1 MTQDMR
7 PKLPIGYWLKQADN
21 LLTEQIDKAQ
31 AIHGVSRSDWQV
43 LNVLKEIGSA
53 SRERIFETMH
63 TFLDASSFNNIIT
76 HLIERGWIEQRKV
89 TKTGMEEFQ
98 LTREGQRQ
106 HEVIFA
112 TQKEV
117 RQRAMEGISQEEYAT
132 VIRVLQRIVSNLGG
146 NSEGAA

>member
-7 PKLPIGYWLKQADN
+7 SKLPIGYWLKQADN

-89 TKTGMEEFQ
+89 TKTDMEEFQ

>member
-1 MTQDMR
+1 MTQAMR

-63 TFLDASSFNNIIT
+63 TFLDASNFNNIIT

-89 TKTGMEEFQ
+89 TTTDMEEFQ
-98 LTREGQRQ
+98 LTRKGQRQ

-132 VIRVLQRIVSNLGG
+132 VIRVLQRIVRNLGG